1 MTVVEA
7 SPAITSF
14 GRPEQTHAT
23 TLSVAF
29 PRSFHQA
36 ADLVIDAC
44 RLRRAG
50 QVNSHDYTKRCNELV
65 ADLDKLRAKLLYE
78 NFYYRL
84 LGLDLAIAPEM
95 LRLARTSSDWRV
107 ALFLSL
113 LDADYP
119 EFEREYEFLLNL
131 FAANSKVLR
140 QTRFDEQDVAT
151 AA

>member
-1 MTVVEA
+1 M
-7 SPAITSF
+7 
-14 GRPEQTHAT
+14 
-23 TLSVAF
+23 AF

-36 ADLVIDAC
+36 ADLVIDAR
-44 RLRRAG
+44 RLWRAG
-50 QVNSHDYTKRCNELV
+50 HVHSQDYTTRCKELV
-65 ADLDKLRAKLLYE
+65 ADLNELRAKLLYE
-78 NFYYRL
+78 NFYYRVLAMNFDCSPEL
-84 LGLDLAIAPEM
+84 LN
-95 LRLARTSSDWRV
+95 RARTSSDWRV

-140 QTRFDEQDVAT
+140 HTRFDEQDVAT